1 MREVSLL
8 MKFNLT
14 TLQIYFKQG
23 RKFKLFC
30 QIGLKYR
37 KIVFK
42 YLKYILNTYGLV
54 SARSPSEERKKKV
67 TGLNRVYK

>member
-1 MREVSLL
+1 

-54 SARSPSEERKKKV
+54 SARSPSEERKKKS
-67 TGLNRVYK
+67 YWSE